1 MAWVGQ
7 EKLYKAIITALRADA
22 GAGGLVSLTAYSA
35 TNLSIG
41 RETPTVRERTPYLGV
56 LISRSA
62 PLIGA
67 DVTKFQRATV
77 EFRAIARSELTAIQI
92 ADRLEELLH
101 ASDDNVGYWD
111 PSNDDISCRQS
122 RFRNR
127 VGPMYDE
134 DTDTWDVLVEAS
146 LIWVGTPCPAT

>member
-7 EKLYKAIITALRADA
+7 EKLYKAIIAELRSDT
-22 GAGGLVSLTAYSA
+22 GAGGLVPLTGYTA

-41 RETPTVRERTPYLGV
+41 RETPVVKGRTPYLSV
-56 LISRSA
+56 LIARSA
-62 PLIGA
+62 PMIGV
-67 DVTKFQRATV
+67 DVTKLQRATV
-77 EFRAIARSELTAIQI
+77 EFRAIDTSELTAIRI

-134 DTDTWDVLVEAS
+134 DTDTWDLLVEAS